1 MVLSSHLASTLLGAL
16 AAFADSAAVRGGTVV
31 NPDGTR
37 IERGVVVIQ
46 DGRITA
52 VGGPDTPIP
61 GDAVV
66 HEADGRLVFP
76 ALVLA
81 HTQIGLDITNE
92 NVPVAP
98 FVNVYDSIEPNSAE
112 YEDCLR
118 TGIGTVH
125 VIQGHNT
132 VIGGLSR
139 IIRPLGDMID
149 AMTVRADVALKV
161 SISPRGGFNRM
172 TQLAELRRAFAD
184 LAAHVEA
191 VAEKRFEEEKK
202 KKDEKVLV
210 LPDEAAKQ
218 GMALVTIDD
227 LDARWRTLWR
237 ASKGEVPLFVH
248 CDRAM
253 DVMRGIEWL
262 KEMKLLEKSTFVVGT
277 EAFKAVDALKAAGRP
292 VVLSGVL
299 LHREADP
306 VTGEIKETFV
316 PKVFADAGVPFVLQ
330 PNGFGFSADGLLWYQ
345 AARCVREGIAR
356 DVAVKA
362 ITQGAADAIG
372 LGGELGS
379 LAAGKWGNV
388 AILSGDPLDQATF
401 VDRMLVEGRL
411 AYERATDRR
420 LKELTTGQELPPAD
434 AVKAEA
440 PAAPTETPAPAPA
453 GDEKPAEKPAESKP
467 AGDGSGKQN

>member
-1 MVLSSHLASTLLGAL
+1 MVLSSLLAPTLLGAL
-16 AAFADSAAVRGGTVV
+16 AVAADSAAVRGGTVV

-37 IERGVVVIQ
+37 IEKGVVVIQ
-46 DGRITA
+46 DGRISA

-66 HEADGRLVFP
+66 HEAEGRVVFP

-98 FVNVYDSIEPNSAE
+98 FVNVYDAIEPNSAE

-125 VIQGHNT
+125 VIQGNNT

-149 AMTVRADVALKV
+149 AMTVRADAGLKV
-161 SISPRGGFNRM
+161 SISPRSGFNRM
-172 TQLAELRRAFAD
+172 TQLAELRRAFAE
-184 LAAHVEA
+184 LAAHVDA

-210 LPDEAAKQ
+210 LPDEAARQ
-218 GMALVTIDD
+218 GLALVTIDD

-237 ASKGEVPLFVH
+237 VSKGEVPLFVH

-253 DVMRGIEWL
+253 DVMRGIDWL
-262 KEMKLLEKSTFVVGT
+262 KEMKLLEKTTFVVGS
-277 EAFKAVDALKAAGRP
+277 EAFKAVEALKAAGRP
-292 VVLSGVL
+292 LVLSGILV
-299 LHREADP
+299 HRETDP

-330 PNGFGFSADGLLWYQ
+330 PNGFGFSADGMLWYQ
-345 AARCVREGIAR
+345 AARCVREGVAR

-362 ITQGAADAIG
+362 ITQSAADAIG
-372 LGGELGS
+372 MGGELGS

-401 VDRMLVEGRL
+401 VDRMLIEGRL

-420 LKELTTGQELPPAD
+420 LKELTTGQESPPA
-434 AVKAEA
+434 AAAKTEA
-440 PAAPTETPAPAPA
+440 PAAPAEAPAPAPA
-453 GDEKPAEKPAESKP
+453 GDAKPDESKP
-467 AGDGSGKQN
+467 AGDGSGEQN